1 MKAFRVLSAVIICA
15 LIIMSTTSCK
25 NRNSDDGQNL
35 NMHPDTLQDHFDYAH
50 IALGEREEKVIDQ
63 YVMRHEW
70 RMIKTPTG
78 LRYVVYRNGSGK
90 RPERG
95 DVVKYNFELKL
106 LNGIVVTSSEVDG
119 PQQVMIGHDD
129 VVSGLHE
136 ALQYM
141 NAGAKAK
148 VIVPSYLAYG
158 LTGDQDR
165 IPKGASLIYD
175 IEIIDITSV
184 K

>member
-1 MKAFRVLSAVIICA
+1 MKAIRVLSAVICA
-15 LIIMSTTSCK
+15 LIIMSITSCK
-25 NRNSDDGQNL
+25 NRNSTDDQTL
-35 NMHPDTLQDHFDYAH
+35 ILHPDTLKDHFDYAH
-50 IALGEREEKVIDQ
+50 IALGEREEKIIDQ

-70 RMIKTPTG
+70 RMVKTTTG
-78 LRYVVYRNGSGK
+78 LRYVVYREGSGK

-95 DVVKYNFELKL
+95 DVVKFNFELKL
-106 LNGIVVTSSEVDG
+106 INGIFVTSSEEEG
-119 PQQVMIGHDD
+119 PQHVMIGHDD

-141 NAGAKAK
+141 NSGARAK

-165 IPKGASLIYD
+165 IPKGATLIYD